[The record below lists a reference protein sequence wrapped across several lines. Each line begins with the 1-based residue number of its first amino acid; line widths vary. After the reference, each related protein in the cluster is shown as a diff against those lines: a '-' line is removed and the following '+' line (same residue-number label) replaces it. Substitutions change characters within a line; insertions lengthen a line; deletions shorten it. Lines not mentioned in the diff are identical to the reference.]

1 MDIPV
6 GDRSAIEAWWQAAS
20 FDARRAAL
28 SQSVEAVIVNP
39 AEVQGRRFDPH
50 RVGVRFR
57 FEAFGSLRDG
67 LMMDEFGNTYSAT
80 LESVK

>member
-1 MDIPV
+1 V
-6 GDRSAIEAWWQAAS
+6 TGVLSRRVAAAS

-39 AEVQGRRFDPH
+39 AEVQAGGLILTESASDSVR
-50 RVGVRFR
+50 GVR
-57 FEAFGSLRDG
+57 SLRDG